1 MKLIFNAQ
9 IITMDGSNPRADS
22 MVIDKQ
28 GIIKAIGNY
37 TSLKDNFPSAK
48 PLNFQSQ
55 TILPG
60 FNDAHIHVWKIGHL
74 RTTLLDLRGT
84 TYIKEFQQK
93 LKHFA
98 NTNKESLWI
107 LARGINEATLK
118 EKRLPTKTDID
129 EVISDRPVWIIRT
142 CAHIG
147 IANSLALEQAQ
158 INAQTPIPFG
168 GEIKKH
174 PDGALNGIFTERAMG
189 LITDHIPQPTKE
201 SYAKMVI
208 EAQDYLISL
217 GITSATDPAADATL
231 LETYKDLD
239 KHGLLKMRFNVFA
252 LRVPDGGDQI
262 LSLPE
267 LYQSKHLQITTVKF
281 FADGGLSSTTA
292 ALNIPYKNMYD
303 YKGVL
308 RLSYDLFIKAAS
320 DAVSNGFR
328 VATHAIGHE
337 AIDLCVEVYQALS
350 RINKQLT
357 HRIEHLGFL
366 EQKHIPTFQTLGI
379 SVAMQPIFLYE
390 LASNFK
396 NTLPKQLLE
405 EVYPVRSALDAGIT
419 LALSTD
425 GPVVKEINPFWN
437 IATAISRQ
445 SSTKDCLGPNQRI
458 SLEEALQAYT
468 VGGAQMDHQENS
480 KGSLSIGKV
489 ADFIV
494 LDQNPYTSPDLKTI
508 KVMETWIDG
517 KQVF

>member
-1 MKLIFNAQ
+1 
-9 IITMDGSNPRADS
+9 
-22 MVIDKQ
+22 
-28 GIIKAIGNY
+28 
-37 TSLKDNFPSAK
+37 
-48 PLNFQSQ
+48 
-55 TILPG
+55 
-60 FNDAHIHVWKIGHL
+60 
-74 RTTLLDLRGT
+74 
-84 TYIKEFQQK
+84 
-93 LKHFA
+93 
-98 NTNKESLWI
+98 
-107 LARGINEATLK
+107 
-118 EKRLPTKTDID
+118 
-129 EVISDRPVWIIRT
+129 
-142 CAHIG
+142 
-147 IANSLALEQAQ
+147 
-158 INAQTPIPFG
+158 
-168 GEIKKH
+168 
-174 PDGALNGIFTERAMG
+174 MG